1 MNDVKFSL
9 FLPTGDFPKAR
20 AAAEWADT
28 HGFYSVSINDH
39 FFSPL
44 GAPQTPQLECYATLS
59 AIAAVTKNV
68 RLAPAVTA
76 MSFRS
81 PAMLAKMTA
90 TLDHIS
96 NGRFIFGVGS
106 GWQRSE
112 YDAHGYP
119 YPPNVERLEQ
129 LSDALKLIKAMWT
142 QEEPTYHGRYFSVE
156 KAYNHPRPVQKP
168 HPPIMV
174 GGAGKKLLQIVA
186 AEAQIANLIPP
197 IVNGKDFVQDP
208 AAAVR
213 FDKAELKRRINMLHG
228 FVAEAGRA
236 PGSVEVSGIA
246 MVNILRSKSEADA
259 AVKATAAAMGF
270 PNEEAMRNA
279 PVALIGTPDEV
290 RRELRSRIEEFGMT
304 YYIVFPRSD
313 EAREL
318 LAKEILPEFTSPA
331 GGR

>member
-1 MNDVKFSL
+1 MHDVKFGL
-9 FLPTGDFPKAR
+9 FLPTGDFAKAR

-44 GAPQTPQLECYATLS
+44 GSAQTPQLECFATLS

-76 MSFRS
+76 MSFRT
-81 PAMLAKMTA
+81 PPMLAKITS

-96 NGRFIFGVGS
+96 NGRLVFGVGS

-112 YDAHGYP
+112 YDAHGYS
-119 YPPNVERLEQ
+119 YPANAERLNQ

-142 QEEPTYHGRYFSVE
+142 QEEPTYKGRYFSVE

-174 GGAGKKLLQIVA
+174 GGSGKKLLQITA
-186 AEAQIANLIPP
+186 AEGQIANLIPP
-197 IVNGKDFVQDP
+197 IINGKDFVQDP

-213 FDKAELKRRINMLHG
+213 FDKADLKRRITMLHE
-228 FVAEAGRA
+228 FVAAAGRA
-236 PGSVEVSGIA
+236 SGSVELSGIA
-246 MVNILRSKSEADA
+246 MVNLARSKSEADA
-259 AVKATAAAMGF
+259 AVKAVGSAMGF
-270 PNEEAMRNA
+270 PNEEATRNA
-279 PVALIGTPDEV
+279 PVLLIGTPEEV
-290 RRELRSRIEEFGMT
+290 RRELRSRIEDFGMT
-304 YYIVFPRSD
+304 YFIVFPRSD
-313 EAREL
+313 ESRDL
-318 LAKEILPEFTSPA
+318 LVKEIMPEFTSRA
-331 GGR
+331 